1 MAIAFAEYELRLY
14 QRIRPEEFVE
24 KVVKPGS
31 PEAPNV
37 KCRHLVAMINWANK
51 VGGGCLRGATPP
63 WCGQPSSPGPARWK
77 RAGRPPFRLATGS
90 P

>member
-31 PEAPNV
+31 PDAPNV

-51 VGGGCLRGATPP
+51 VGGGSLRRATPGRASSQAHPPLLVASARGAR
-63 WCGQPSSPGPARWK
+63 G
-77 RAGRPPFRLATGS
+77 
-90 P
+90 